1 MDRQRHVWILM
12 NPRNRWFVFCV
23 LILAFFGLA
32 FPNPNWS
39 ADHSESASQKRN
51 MKTKLMVL
59 RPEETIQSTHVSSLS
74 PIFLE
79 AQFMSPVFRHRPVLA
94 EDGGRTKPLFLPLPA
109 LATNPN
115 RGSEFG
121 ILPVVLFFD
130 KDGSGRIENIFAP
143 SVIFN
148 TKTGFK
154 GAVRWLGY
162 LPKGIKYQLV
172 AVQAIKVASD
182 YLAQIEAPRIGE
194 DSRFAGALGA
204 RYKRDPT
211 EVFYGLGP
219 DSREQDKSGM
229 ILSHLRFFLSLGV
242 NFMEHF
248 RLSYNERLRSAII
261 EDGGG
266 STDPFI
272 GDTFPESLGVG
283 TRDTFS
289 ARGISITFDQRDSE
303 NTPTEGYYGLVGL
316 EFSQKALG
324 SAESFTRIIGE
335 AKAYIPWPSQQWVSA
350 VRIFGGFVDNRN
362 LPHYELSMLGGK
374 DFRGFPSGRFVDRGV
389 VLVNLEERI
398 RVIRLEMLRVPFDVE
413 AAPFVEFGQVFN
425 DIEDIRLKQI
435 QVSYGVGFRAV
446 VRPNVIGKI
455 NVGAA
460 DEGLNVRVG
469 LDYPF

>member
-1 MDRQRHVWILM
+1 MDRQRHMWILM
-12 NPRNRWFVFCV
+12 NPRNRRLVFYG

-39 ADHSESASQKRN
+39 ASQKGD

-59 RPEETIQSTHVSSLS
+59 RPEETIQSPHVNAFS
-74 PIFLE
+74 PILLE
-79 AQFMSPVFRHRPVLA
+79 AQFMPSVFRRRPVLS
-94 EDGGRTKPLFLPLPA
+94 EDGRRTKPLFIPLPA
-109 LATNPN
+109 IATNPN
-115 RGSEFG
+115 MGSDFG
-121 ILPVVLFFD
+121 VLPVVLFFD
-130 KDGSGRIENIFAP
+130 KEGSGRIKNIFAP

-148 TKTGFK
+148 TKTGLK

-162 LPKGIKYQLV
+162 LPKGAKYQMV
-172 AVQAIKVASD
+172 AVQAIDVDSD

-194 DSRFAGALGA
+194 DDRFAGALGA
-204 RYKRDPT
+204 RYEREPT
-211 EVFYGLGP
+211 KVFYGLGP
-219 DSREQDKSGM
+219 DSRKQDKSGM
-229 ILSHLRFFLSLGV
+229 ILSHFKFFLSLGI

-248 RLSYNERLRSAII
+248 RISYNERLRSAII

-272 GDTFPESLGVG
+272 GDTFPGSLGVG
-283 TRDTFS
+283 TRNTFS
-289 ARGISITFDQRDSE
+289 ARGIRMTFEQRDSE
-303 NTPTEGYYGLVGL
+303 NTPIEGYYGLVEL
-316 EFSQKALG
+316 EFSQKTLG

-335 AKAYIPWPSQQWVSA
+335 AKAYIPWPSRQWVSA

-362 LPHYELSMLGGK
+362 LPHYELSILGGK

-389 VLVNLEERI
+389 GLINLEERI
-398 RVIRLEMLRVPFDVE
+398 RVARLNMLRVPFDVE

-425 DIEDIRLKQI
+425 DVEDIRLRQI
-435 QVSYGVGFRAV
+435 EVSYGVGIRAV
-446 VRPNVIGKI
+446 VRPNVVGKI
-455 NVGAA
+455 DIGAA